1 MTRGTIAFVD
11 DEPRLCD
18 AAAEW
23 LGVNGFTVQTFTDPQ
38 RAVRDIDTANCDCV
52 VTDLRMPGTDG
63 QQLLRHLR
71 SIDTDMPVILLT
83 GHGDVAAAVAAM
95 REGAHDFIEK
105 PYDADH
111 LVAVLDR
118 AVERRRLGRELQRL
132 RARADV
138 SKLESRLVG
147 NSPAMISLRRT
158 LEQLAAIDVDVL
170 LQGETGTGKEV
181 AARALHDLGP
191 RSKGAFVAI
200 NCAAIPEAMF
210 ESEIFGHAR
219 GAFTGAIAER
229 IGRIPFANGGT
240 VFLDEIESMPL
251 ALQGKVLRVIQ
262 ERTVEPLGGNRSNS
276 IDVRF
281 VAATK
286 VDLKVASEAGD
297 FRADLYFRL
306 ATVEVSLPAL
316 RDRPSDIPLLFS
328 MFCEEAALRFGLP
341 QPELGAEAMQELQM
355 RPWSG
360 NVRELKAVADRH
372 VLRHQ
377 NRTFAEETNAIGVAG
392 TLPERLA
399 RFEADAIMQALR
411 GAGGSTTKAAEALGL
426 PRRTLAEKIARYGL
440 RVTQE

>member
-11 DEPRLCD
+11 DEPRLCE

-23 LGVNGFTVQTFTDPQ
+23 LGINGFSLRTFTDPQ
-38 RAVRDIDTANCDCV
+38 RALREIRTADCDCV
-52 VTDLRMPGTDG
+52 VTDLRMPGMDG
-63 QQLLRHLR
+63 LQLLRHLR
-71 SIDTDMPVILLT
+71 DADADLSIILLT

-118 AVERRRLGRELQRL
+118 AVERRTLGRELRRL
-132 RARADV
+132 RARTATPA
-138 SKLESRLVG
+138 LENRLVG
-147 NSPAMISLRRT
+147 SSPAIVALRRT

-181 AARALHDLGP
+181 AARALHDLSP
-191 RSKGAFVAI
+191 RAKGAFVAL

-229 IGRIPFANGGT
+229 IGRIPYADGGT

-251 ALQGKVLRVIQ
+251 ALQAKLLRVIQ

-286 VDLKVASEAGD
+286 ADLKAASEAGD
-297 FRADLYFRL
+297 FRSDLYFRL
-306 ATVEVSLPAL
+306 ATVEVSLPPL

-341 QPELGAEAMQELQM
+341 RPELGAEAMRELQM

-360 NVRELKAVADRH
+360 NVRELKAAADRC

-377 NRTFAEETNAIGVAG
+377 NKVVTETTSVVGDAG

-399 RFEADAIMQALR
+399 RFEADAIAQALHS
-411 GAGGSTTKAAEALGL
+411 AGGSTTKAAEALGL

-440 RVTQE
+440 RVPQD